1 MGSSKIVA
9 RFDLWYHPAMAERF
23 AAEPGLEL
31 LTLPLAGEDSLAQ
44 LARAHAYQISSAKDE
59 LPRRWFADAAL
70 LRECPRLLCVSTN
83 GAGYDTVD
91 VPACTDAGVLVVNQ
105 AGANAQAVAE
115 HTLGLMLGLT
125 KRIVETDRLLRTERG
140 FSREDLMGQ
149 ELAGRTLGLVGIG
162 HVGRRVAAI
171 AAAFGM
177 TVLATDPGL
186 PPEEIRR
193 RGAEPVP
200 LDDLLARADIVSLH
214 CPRGP
219 ETLGLMGEAAF
230 ARMRPG
236 ALFVSTARGGIHD
249 EAALERALRSGHLG
263 GAGLDVWEVEPPPA
277 DHPLLGLRNVIATF
291 HTAGVTGEAR
301 RNMAVSA
308 AAQVIAALRGE
319 RPPHVVNPES
329 WPRFLERRDRVLGA

>member
-125 KRIVETDRLLRTERG
+125 KRVVETDRMLRTERG
-140 FSREDLMGQ
+140 FSREDLMGR

-186 PPEEIRR
+186 PPEEIGC
-193 RGAEPVP
+193 RGAEPV
-200 LDDLLARADIVSLH
+200 LFGELLARADIVSLH

-219 ETLGLMGEAAF
+219 ETLGLMDDAAF

-263 GAGLDVWEVEPPPA
+263 GAGLDVWEVEPPPM

-301 RNMAVSA
+301 RNMALSA
-308 AAQVIAALRGE
+308 ATQVIAALHGE
-319 RPPHVVNPES
+319 RPPHVVNPEV
-329 WPRFLERRDRVLGA
+329 WPRFLERRDKVLGA